1 MTRHPR
7 RIRPSFGIESLE
19 GRTLLSG
26 SSHPSSSMTSQVH
39 DVLVTFRPQS
49 SPQRE
54 LDILEWSGAA
64 VIADPASHTYLL
76 AAGPGE
82 TLGTLIH
89 RLESRTAVKS
99 VKTVAA
105 PKPTAET
112 GANRQSDV
120 LVTFRPQTTHKR
132 EQAILKSSHAAVV
145 AATAPHTYLLAPG
158 PGQGLKSLIHRLKSN
173 SPVKSVRAVAAPNP
187 SAGTVLPVTLPGIT
201 IPTPPI
207 VTTPNSP
214 TITTPNSPTITA
226 PTVGDEVIVQFKT
239 TLQGGTEVFTA
250 AQQQQAA
257 ALIGSLGA
265 SVVASS
271 PSAGFYVVAP
281 ASGSTPAATVAQLNA
296 SPLVG
301 VAQPNYVYS
310 TASGRLDDI
319 GVSFQPGTTD
329 QQVQALTQSLGET
342 IVSPGH
348 GTEIYLIAP
357 AAGTDLV
364 SALIAL
370 YASPLVLDAGQNS
383 ASSVNTQ
390 TVGDEVIVQFKTM
403 FQGGTDVF
411 TAAQQQQAAAL
422 FGSLGASVVASSP
435 SAGFYVVAP
444 APGSTPAATVAQL
457 DASPLVGRA
466 QPNYVYST
474 ASSPSDD
481 VSVLFQPGTTDQ
493 QAQGLFKS
501 LGDTIVTPGN
511 GTESYLV
518 TPAAGT
524 DLASAL
530 AALSASPLILTASQ
544 NFEYSYDVHAA
555 SATASVADEVIVQFA
570 TSLQNG
576 TEVFTPAQQQ
586 QAAALIGSL
595 GASVVA
601 SSPSAGFYVVAPASG
616 STPAATV
623 AQLNARPLVL
633 GAKPNYIYGA
643 TSDRVNDIG
652 VTFRTGTTSQ
662 QVQALAQSLG
672 YAILTPDDGTEIYVV
687 QPAAGTDLASALAAL
702 YASPLVVVA
711 DQDSVASYFVHAA
724 SATVSPQ
731 TTTSPA
737 SGSTS
742 IGAAS
747 TADEIVVQFKTESQ
761 VVSGV
766 SAATPQQPASQGDT
780 GAFSPAPQVQV
791 SHSVIQVLPPAQQQ
805 QAAALIGSLGASVVA
820 SSPSAGFY
828 VVAPASGSP
837 PAATVAQLN
846 ASPLVGRAQPNYVY
860 STASGR
866 LDDITVIFQATT
878 TPEQVLS
885 LSQSLGETIVSPD
898 YGTEIYLV
906 APAAGTD
913 LASALAAL
921 YASPLVVVAS
931 QNFASSV
938 NTLTA

>member
-250 AQQQQAA
+250 
-257 ALIGSLGA
+257 
-265 SVVASS
+265 
-271 PSAGFYVVAP
+271 
-281 ASGSTPAATVAQLNA
+281 
-296 SPLVG
+296 
-301 VAQPNYVYS
+301 
-310 TASGRLDDI
+310 
-319 GVSFQPGTTD
+319 
-329 QQVQALTQSLGET
+329 
-342 IVSPGH
+342 
-348 GTEIYLIAP
+348 
-357 AAGTDLV
+357 
-364 SALIAL
+364 
-370 YASPLVLDAGQNS
+370 
-383 ASSVNTQ
+383 
-390 TVGDEVIVQFKTM
+390 
-403 FQGGTDVF
+403 
-411 TAAQQQQAAAL
+411 
-422 FGSLGASVVASSP
+422 
-435 SAGFYVVAP
+435 
-444 APGSTPAATVAQL
+444 
-457 DASPLVGRA
+457 
-466 QPNYVYST
+466 
-474 ASSPSDD
+474 
-481 VSVLFQPGTTDQ
+481 
-493 QAQGLFKS
+493 
-501 LGDTIVTPGN
+501 
-511 GTESYLV
+511 
-518 TPAAGT
+518 
-524 DLASAL
+524 
-530 AALSASPLILTASQ
+530 
-544 NFEYSYDVHAA
+544 
-555 SATASVADEVIVQFA
+555 
-570 TSLQNG
+570 
-576 TEVFTPAQQQ
+576 AQQQ